1 MDLFDK
7 ILGDLANAPILNFEE
22 IQDQVEKAN
31 RFDEI
36 RAMAVD
42 VEWEEVK

>member
-1 MDLFDK
+1 MDLFDT

-22 IQDQVEKAN
+22 SQDQVAKAN

-36 RAMAVD
+36 RARAVD